1 MLPPKNL
8 CKFIANFNAP
18 REPHCRS
25 IQHHRRF
32 RMRSMCHNAAGE
44 LIMGVGRRESGG
56 GDRGNEFVMKVVIRH
71 SVTRRIPAGID
82 GVNG

>member
-1 MLPPKNL
+1 
-8 CKFIANFNAP
+8 
-18 REPHCRS
+18 
-25 IQHHRRF
+25 
-32 RMRSMCHNAAGE
+32 MCHNAAGE